1 MGSVTPRDGGL
12 TVTVMGDE
20 PDAGRSVTR
29 GKRGEA
35 SPITCSFRR
44 FGCENEE
51 GVYGVNK

>member
-12 TVTVMGDE
+12 TVTVMGE
-20 PDAGRSVTR
+20 ELDAGRSVTG

-35 SPITCSFRR
+35 SPITCSFRK

-51 GVYGVNK
+51 DVYGVNK